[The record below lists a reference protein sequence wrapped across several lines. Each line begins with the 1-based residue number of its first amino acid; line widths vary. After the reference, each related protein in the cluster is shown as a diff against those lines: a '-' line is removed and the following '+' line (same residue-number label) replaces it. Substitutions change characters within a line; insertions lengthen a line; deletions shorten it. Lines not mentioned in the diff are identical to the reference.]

1 MLLKRLVITTA
12 VIGAFLA
19 PGVAASAAP
28 SDQDT
33 TYLRA
38 AHQSNLAEIAGG
50 TIAQQKAEDQQVKD
64 LGARFV
70 ADHTKLDDAIKQTA
84 SALGVDLPSAP
95 NAEQQALA
103 ARYRAASAEQFD
115 ALFIATQM
123 DAHMKA
129 MRLGETEIA
138 NGSDAQAKKAAQDAA
153 PVIASHHDALES
165 AARDLGV
172 PDTINTGTGG
182 QAAAGTTGPLAIALI
197 GTGLLLTAGA
207 VLLLFRRRRTSL
219 G

>member
-1 MLLKRLVITTA
+1 MSMKRLLITTA

-19 PGVAASAAP
+19 PGTAASAAP
-28 SDQDT
+28 SAQDT

-50 TIAQQKAEDQQVKD
+50 TIARQKAESQQVKD

-70 ADHTKLDDAIKQTA
+70 ADHTKLDSALKQTA
-84 SALGVDLPSAP
+84 SALGVTLPSAP
-95 NAEQQALA
+95 NAEQRALA
-103 ARYRAASAEQFD
+103 ARYDAASAEQFD

-138 NGSDAQAKKAAQDAA
+138 DGSDARAKKAAQSAA
-153 PVIASHHDALES
+153 PVVASHHSALEA

-182 QAAAGTTGPLAIALI
+182 QAAADTTGPLAITLI
-197 GTGLLLTAGA
+197 VTGLLLTAGA
-207 VLLLFRRRRTSL
+207 LLLFRRRRATL